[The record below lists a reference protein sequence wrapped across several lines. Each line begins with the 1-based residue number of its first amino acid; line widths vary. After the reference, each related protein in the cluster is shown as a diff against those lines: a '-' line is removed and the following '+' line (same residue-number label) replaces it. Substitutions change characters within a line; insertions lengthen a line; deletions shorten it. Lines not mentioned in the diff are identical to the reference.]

1 VPVSAL
7 TLLALVAFAANSI
20 LCRLALR
27 SGSIDPASFSAV
39 RIASGAAVLLFLMRL
54 RRTGRMAGSWR
65 SAAWLV
71 LYAVPFSIAYLHL
84 GAGTGALLL
93 FGAVQVTMVVAA
105 ILRGRRPSM
114 VQWYGLAL
122 ALAGL
127 VYLFLP
133 GLTAPAPLSAALML
147 AAGIAWGCYSLA
159 GHGASDALAETA
171 GNFAWAV
178 PLVVAF
184 WFGARSGVHAQPA
197 GIGWALVSGAVT
209 SGLGYAIWYRA
220 LPHLTS
226 VTAAIVQLAVPI
238 LAAVGGVVL
247 LDERVTVRLLIASA
261 LVLGGIALTIRGEP
275 GRRDPRPASAP
286 AGPGG

>member
-1 VPVSAL
+1 MTADRRTAPL

-27 SGSIDPASFSAV
+27 NGSIDPASFSAV
-39 RIASGAAVLLFLMRL
+39 RIAAGAGMLWLLVRR

-65 SAAWLV
+65 SACWLV

-84 GAGTGALLL
+84 SAGTGALLL
-93 FGAVQVTMVVAA
+93 FGAVQITMVLGSIA
-105 ILRGRRPSM
+105 RGRRPHAA
-114 VQWYGLAL
+114 QWLGLVT

-133 GLTAPAPLSAALML
+133 GLTAPAPVSAALML
-147 AAGIAWGCYSLA
+147 AAGIAWGLYSLA
-159 GHGASDALAETA
+159 GHGASDALADTA

-178 PLVVAF
+178 PLVLAF
-184 WFGARSGVHAQPA
+184 WLGAHGGAHLERAGV
-197 GIGWALVSGAVT
+197 GWALISGAVT

-226 VTAAIVQLAVPI
+226 VTAGVVQLAVPI
-238 LAAVGGVVL
+238 LAALGGVLL
-247 LDERVTVRLLIASA
+247 LDEHLTVRLVAASV
-261 LVLGGIALTIRGEP
+261 LVLGGIAVTIRP
-275 GRRDPRPASAP
+275 AP
-286 AGPGG
+286 AGSSR